1 MKLKAA
7 EQANRDYL
15 AKLNNTHRNLI
26 AKKESEIKNLNELYN
41 EKVKNTKTEGVIDL
55 ADQEEKNR
63 AQIANS
69 IKSKELQL
77 EKLKSEL
84 GNHKESLAKEK
95 ELLTNNYQ
103 TQIQN
108 TNAVFKDKY
117 NHIYNDNL
125 AKSEE
130 ILNKSNEQVSN
141 LKKDSEYE
149 IKSMNFESK
158 IRADEISRNNARQI
172 RSIGIENQQD
182 INRTKQL
189 HEDKVEELVN
199 DHNKKVTTEE
209 RKHQLNYR
217 QRVTSQETELK
228 NIESHHQ
235 EILKQKR
242 ISFKEK
248 YNNLEKNQKSILSRI
263 KDKFESEIKSL
274 VSKYSEL
281 KNQTLS
287 KSQDDF
293 YNVTELRPKILEFPN
308 SYQVKIDVPEHEQ
321 ELVNLTAQ
329 QRDLHISL
337 TRNYRDETTSQ
348 DGEVNKTRRSEV
360 LTKRLDVDKIMDS
373 KKITRNYNE
382 GVLTFNIAKL

>member
-26 AKKESEIKNLNELYN
+26 AKKETEIKNLNELYN
-41 EKVKNTKTEGVIDL
+41 EKVKNTKTEGVVDL

-69 IKSKELQL
+69 IMSKEQQL

-84 GNHKESLAKEK
+84 GSHKESLAKEK

-130 ILNKSNEQVSN
+130 IVNKSNEQVSS

-149 IKSMNFESK
+149 IKSMNFDSK
-158 IRADEISRNNARQI
+158 IRADEISRNNAKRI

-182 INRTKQL
+182 LNRTKKM
-189 HEDKVEELVN
+189 HAEKVEELVD
-199 DHNKKVTTEE
+199 DHNKQVTTEE
-209 RKHQLNYR
+209 KKHKLNYR

-242 ISFKEK
+242 LSFKEK

-263 KDKFESEIKSL
+263 KDKFENEIQSL

-293 YNVTELRPKILEFPN
+293 YNVTELKPTILEYPK
-308 SYQVKIDVPEHEQ
+308 SYQVQIEVPEHEQ

-337 TRNYRDETTSQ
+337 TRNYRDETTSE
-348 DGEVNKTRRSEV
+348 DGDINKTRRSEV
-360 LTKRLDVDKIMDS
+360 LTKRLDVDQIMDS
-373 KKITRNYNE
+373 KKITRSYNE